1 MVVVEVALSIVN
13 DPGTYAIWK
22 LPGVVPFT
30 IAAIAVVPAFG
41 PTLAGLFVHAK
52 SPVYAPL
59 TTQAEGEDRAVLFRA
74 LLILIHTIATGWR
87 TA

>member
-59 TTQAEGEDRAVLFRA
+59 TTQAEGVFVFPSNIAVPPPAVAVTGA
-74 LLILIHTIATGWR
+74 LST
-87 TA
+87 